1 MLADATTADRT
12 AFERPFDV
20 CVIGAGPAG
29 ITLARRLAA
38 QGLSVALMEAGGLE
52 ITEESQDA
60 YRGTN
65 VGQEYFDL
73 DVCRLRYFGGT
84 SNHWGGWSRALE
96 TVDFRTRDWVPLS
109 GWPIERLDLDP
120 YRAEADAILDLP
132 SATEAPNL
140 PVRQT
145 RYDFERFQ
153 FRFSPPTRFA
163 EKYLAEIEAS
173 QEISCFLNANLVD
186 LRLSDDHGTAT
197 EAVFRTYDPAAEPFT
212 VSARA
217 YALCTGGIEN
227 ARLLLNFTG
236 QIPEGIGNATSWVG
250 RCFADHPHFI
260 LAECILR
267 VLVREREF
275 YQPTELFME
284 EHGCLNFGIRLEP
297 RWIWPNE
304 LPTIAPHGT
313 AGDMPPEDFNIL
325 LEKLVRDPFVDRSL
339 TDRLVLPQPPGQTG
353 VLRTACEA
361 APNPDSRIT
370 LSEEKD
376 AFGLRRV
383 ALDWRLSEQDVL
395 TMRTAVVAFGAHMA
409 EQNIG
414 RLQMAPW
421 LEADAPKFPGIAD
434 DEVGGKHHMG
444 TTRMA
449 ATPEHGVVD
458 SNCRVHEVSNL
469 YIGGSSVFASTGHC
483 NPTYTIVQLALRLG
497 DHLGERLRA

>member
-1 MLADATTADRT
+1 MLADLATADPSALART
-12 AFERPFDV
+12 FDV

-29 ITLARRLAA
+29 ITLARRLAD
-38 QGLSVALMEAGGLE
+38 QGLSVALMEGGGLE
-52 ITEESQDA
+52 ITEESQDV
-60 YRGTN
+60 YRGNN
-65 VGQEYFDL
+65 VGMEYFDL
-73 DVCRLRYFGGT
+73 DICRLRYFGGT

-96 TVDFRTRDWVPLS
+96 AVDFKERDWVPLS
-109 GWPIERLDLDP
+109 GWPIEQLDLDP

-132 SATEAPNL
+132 NATEAPNL

-163 EKYLAEIEAS
+163 EKYQAEIETS
-173 QEISCFLNANLVD
+173 ERISCFLNANLVD
-186 LRLSDDHGTAT
+186 LRLDDALGTVDA
-197 EAVFRTYDPAAEPFT
+197 AIFRTYDPTAEPVT
-212 VSARA
+212 VNARA
-217 YALCTGGIEN
+217 FALCTGGIEN
-227 ARLLLNFTG
+227 ARLLLNFNS
-236 QIPEGIGNATSWVG
+236 QVPDGIGNGSGWVG

-260 LAECILR
+260 LAECVMR

-304 LPTIAPHGT
+304 LPTLAVE
-313 AGDMPPEDFNIL
+313 DMPPEDFNIL
-325 LEKLVRDPFVDRSL
+325 IDRLVRDPFVDRSL

-361 APNPDSRIT
+361 APNPDSRVT
-370 LSEEKD
+370 LSEETD

-383 ALDWRLSEQDVL
+383 SLDWRLSAQDVQ

-421 LEADAPKFPGIAD
+421 LEEEAPTFPGIAD

-449 ATPEHGVVD
+449 ASADDGVVD
-458 SNCRVHEVSNL
+458 GNCRVHGISNL
-469 YIGGSSVFASTGHC
+469 YIGGSSVFATTGAA

>member
-1 MLADATTADRT
+1 MLADLATADPS
-12 AFERPFDV
+12 ALARPFDV

-38 QGLSVALMEAGGLE
+38 KGLTVALMEAGGLE

-65 VGQEYFDL
+65 IGQEYFDL
-73 DVCRLRYFGGT
+73 DICRLRFFGGT

-96 TVDFRTRDWVPLS
+96 AADFKTRDWVPLS
-109 GWPIERLDLDP
+109 GWPIEQIDLDP
-120 YRAEADAILDLP
+120 YRAESDAILDLP
-132 SATEAPNL
+132 NATEAPNL

-145 RYDFERFQ
+145 AYDFERFQ

-163 EKYLAEIEAS
+163 EKYQAEIEAS
-173 QEISCFLNANLVD
+173 PEISCFLNANLVD
-186 LRLSDDHGTAT
+186 LRLDDGAVAQ
-197 EAVFRTYDPAAEPFT
+197 AVFRTYDPAAEP
-212 VSARA
+212 VNVKARA
-217 YALCTGGIEN
+217 FALCTGGIEN
-227 ARLLLNFTG
+227 ARLLLNFTA
-236 QIPEGIGNATSWVG
+236 QVPEGIGNKSGWVG

-260 LAECILR
+260 LAECVLR

-304 LPTIAPHGT
+304 LPTLAVE
-313 AGDMPPEDFNIL
+313 DMPPEEFNIL
-325 LEKLVRDPFVDRSL
+325 LDQLVRDPFVDRSL
-339 TDRLVLPQPPGQTG
+339 TGRLVLPQPPGQTG

-361 APNPDSRIT
+361 APNPDSRVT

-383 ALDWRLSEQDVL
+383 ALDWQLSAQDVQ

-421 LEADAPKFPGIAD
+421 LEEEAPRFPGIAD

-444 TTRMA
+444 TTRMSSD
-449 ATPEHGVVD
+449 PETGVVD
-458 SNCRVHEVSNL
+458 GNCRLHEVSNL
-469 YIGGSSVFASTGHC
+469 YIGGSSVFATTGAA

>member
-1 MLADATTADRT
+1 MLADATTADRS
-12 AFERPFDV
+12 AFEQTFDA

-38 QGLSVALMEAGGLE
+38 QGLTVALMEAGGLE

-65 VGQEYFDL
+65 VGMEYFDL
-73 DVCRLRYFGGT
+73 DICRLRYFGGT

-96 TVDFRTRDWVPLS
+96 AVDFKERDWVPLS
-109 GWPIERLDLDP
+109 GWPIEQLDP
-120 YRAEADAILDLP
+120 RPLPRRGRRHPRPPLGDRGPEPPRPPEGLRLRA
-132 SATEAPNL
+132 L
-140 PVRQT
+140 PVPLLAA
-145 RYDFERFQ
+145 DP
-153 FRFSPPTRFA
+153 FRREIPGRDRGLRRKSPASSTPTSSTFA
-163 EKYLAEIEAS
+163 S
-173 QEISCFLNANLVD
+173 TTT
-186 LRLSDDHGTAT
+186 HGAVTD
-197 EAVFRTYDPAAEPFT
+197 AVFRTYDPAAAPFT
-212 VSARA
+212 VKARA

-227 ARLLLNFTG
+227 ARLLLNFTA
-236 QIPEGIGNATSWVG
+236 QAPDGIGNTSGWVG

-260 LAECILR
+260 LAECVFR

-304 LPTIAPHGT
+304 LPTIAVE
-313 AGDMPPEDFNIL
+313 DMPPEEFNIL
-325 LEKLVRDPFVDRSL
+325 LDKLVRDPFVDRSL

-361 APNPDSRIT
+361 VANPDSRVT
-370 LSEEKD
+370 LSDETD

-383 ALDWRLSEQDVL
+383 ALDWRLSAQDVQ

-434 DEVGGKHHMG
+434 DEVGGKHHLG
-444 TTRMA
+444 TTRMSSD
-449 ATPEHGVVD
+449 PETGVVD
-458 SNCRVHEVSNL
+458 RNCRLHEVTNL

>member
-1 MLADATTADRT
+1 MLDDATTADRS
-12 AFERPFDV
+12 AFEQTFDA

-38 QGLSVALMEAGGLE
+38 QGLTVALMEAGGLD

-65 VGQEYFDL
+65 VGMEYFDL
-73 DVCRLRYFGGT
+73 DICRLRYFGGT

-96 TVDFRTRDWVPLS
+96 AVDFKKKSWVPLS
-109 GWPIERLDLDP
+109 GWPIEQLTLDP

-140 PVRQT
+140 PVRQKA
-145 RYDFERFQ
+145 YDFERFQ

-163 EKYLAEIEAS
+163 EKYQAEIEDSA
-173 QEISCFLNANLVD
+173 QIACYLNANLVD
-186 LRLSDDHGTAT
+186 LRLDDARHAVTA
-197 EAVFRTYDPAAEPFT
+197 AVFRTYDPAAAPFT
-212 VSARA
+212 VTART

-227 ARLLLNFTG
+227 ARLLLNFTS
-236 QIPEGIGNATSWVG
+236 QTPDGIGNGSGWVG

-260 LAECILR
+260 LAECVLR

-304 LPTIAPHGT
+304 LPTIGQE
-313 AGDMPPEDFNIL
+313 DMPPEEFNIL

-361 APNPDSRIT
+361 VANPDSRVT
-370 LSEEKD
+370 LSDETD

-383 ALDWRLSEQDVL
+383 ALDWRLSAQDVQ
-395 TMRTAVVAFGAHMA
+395 TMRTAVVAFGAHLA

-421 LEADAPKFPGIAD
+421 LQEETPKFPGIAD
-434 DEVGGKHHMG
+434 DEVGGKHHLG
-444 TTRMA
+444 TTRMSSD
-449 ATPEHGVVD
+449 PETGVVD
-458 SNCRVHEVSNL
+458 RNCRLHDVTNL
-469 YIGGSSVFASTGHC
+469 YVGGSSVFPSTGHC
-483 NPTYTIVQLALRLG
+483 NPTYTIDQHALRLG